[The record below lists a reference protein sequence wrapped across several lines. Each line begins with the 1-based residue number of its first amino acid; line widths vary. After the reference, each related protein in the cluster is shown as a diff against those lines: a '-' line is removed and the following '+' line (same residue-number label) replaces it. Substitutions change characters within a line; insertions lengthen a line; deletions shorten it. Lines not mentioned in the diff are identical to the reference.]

1 MFKFILDPNKD
12 YGVLPIIP
20 LVGFLL
26 LFIGIIIWAIFA
38 KKRYVQHMSN
48 LPLEDQTSNKG
59 EN

>member
-26 LFIGIIIWAIFA
+26 IFIGITVWAIIA
-38 KKRYVQHMSN
+38 KKRYVEYMSN
-48 LPLEDQTSNKG
+48 LPLEDQISNKG
-59 EN
+59 EK

>member
-26 LFIGIIIWAIFA
+26 IFIGIIVWAIIA
-38 KKRYVQHMSN
+38 KKRYVEHMSN
-48 LPLEDQTSNKG
+48 LPLEDHISKKG